1 MAGVPFASGGPGW
14 KRMTHAQ
21 WNARIKSA
29 LALADRNPRSALR
42 RLSMLARALESQLV
56 EGVDGWHM
64 AQTLQLTSL
73 VQSRAGDYRGSASTL
88 QRVAEQHARDLQY
101 QMRGFVAA
109 CAAAALQLLQNGDR
123 PGAVRMLRK
132 AAPWAASLRPRERLF
147 THAEKTV
154 GQTRARG

>member
-88 QRVAEQHARDLQY
+88 PRVAEQHARDLQY

-132 AAPWAASLRPRERLF
+132 AAPWAASLRPPERLF
-147 THAEKTV
+147 THAEKAI
-154 GQTRARG
+154 GRARGRG